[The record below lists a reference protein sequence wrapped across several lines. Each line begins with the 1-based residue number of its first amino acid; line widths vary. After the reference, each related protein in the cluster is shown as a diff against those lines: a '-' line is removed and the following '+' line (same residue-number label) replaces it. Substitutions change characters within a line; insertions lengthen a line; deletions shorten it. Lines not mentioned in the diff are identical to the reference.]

1 MVKQTQAAAPVGQTA
16 TLAAVRLKT
25 SQLPALFALA
35 AGCQLEHAHDCP
47 RCARIERDLKKIS
60 GRGG

>member
-1 MVKQTQAAAPVGQTA
+1 MKTETQAAAPVGQTA

-35 AGCQLEHAHDCP
+35 AGCRLRHDDDCP
-47 RCARIERDLKKIS
+47 RCKKFEAQMKKEN